1 MLFAVFLYVLLGIA
15 CLAALGLLLL
25 PWCLASGWWASA
37 SGRRDAAAAEAI
49 ERLFESDVARR
60 KAASSNATHQRFPT
74 L

>member
-1 MLFAVFLYVLLGIA
+1 MLFTVFLYVLLGIA

-49 ERLFESDVARR
+49 DRLFASDTGRR
-60 KAASSNATHQRFPT
+60 KAGSSNATQLRFPT